1 MKSKEEITNHLK
13 HVGYDDKT
21 IIKICG
27 WLIGRGIKAID
38 ERVQIRRGNN
48 NFDFFFNWYNNEFIS
63 FSDVKIGDYIK
74 VYDDEIMVV
83 VHKSANDFVL
93 CMRKMF
99 IRAIPADVFDSYHV
113 RHCSKEEVELEK
125 KWNAKI
131 ELNHIIA
138 KLTTGK
144 NAT

>member
-48 NFDFFFNWYNNEFIS
+48 NFDFFINWYNNEFIS

-83 VHKSANDFVL
+83 VHKSANNFVL

-99 IRAIPADVFDSYHV
+99 IRAIPSDVFDSYHV
-113 RHCSKEEVELEK
+113 RHCSKEEVEREK

-131 ELNHIIA
+131 ELNHIID

>member
-1 MKSKEEITNHLK
+1 MKSKEEITKHLRQ
-13 HVGYDDKT
+13 VGYDNEA

-38 ERVQIRRGNN
+38 ERVQIRRGDN
-48 NFDFFFNWYNNEFIS
+48 NFIFFIKWYNEEYVS
-63 FSDVKIGDYIK
+63 FGDVKIGDYIK

-113 RHCSKEEVELEK
+113 RHCSKEEIEQEK
-125 KWNAKI
+125 EWYKKY
-131 ELNHIIA
+131 ELNHIID
-138 KLTTGK
+138 KLTTCK
-144 NAT
+144 DAT